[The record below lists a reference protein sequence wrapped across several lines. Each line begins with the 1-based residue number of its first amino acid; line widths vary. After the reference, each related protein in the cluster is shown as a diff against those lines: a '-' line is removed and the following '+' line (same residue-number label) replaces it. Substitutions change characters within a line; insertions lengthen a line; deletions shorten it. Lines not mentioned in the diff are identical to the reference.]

1 MNKPEWMPTEKEIKD
16 TFCSECRMADT
27 CNGKCQAWFSAQYFL
42 PKHWIAAQ
50 TKLLEYLIKYGNKQQ
65 ELHRVSFECGPIHK
79 TFLESMLKE
88 IQEVTQ

>member
-1 MNKPEWMPTEKEIKD
+1 MNKPEWMPENPCKGCEKQTIAQMESSFTLD
-16 TFCSECRMADT
+16 
-27 CNGKCQAWFSAQYFL
+27 GKCVCLVLAEYTQKL
-42 PKHWIAAQ
+42 AAQ
-50 TKLLEYLIKYGNKQQ
+50 TELLEYLIKYGNKQQ